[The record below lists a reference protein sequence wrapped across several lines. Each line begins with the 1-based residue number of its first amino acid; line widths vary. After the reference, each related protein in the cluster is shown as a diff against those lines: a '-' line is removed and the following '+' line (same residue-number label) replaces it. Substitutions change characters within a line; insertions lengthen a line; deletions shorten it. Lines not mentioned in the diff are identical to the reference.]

1 MLNIEKDVVGLYI
14 SGHPLDQYKLE
25 MEYLCNTKVSQ
36 IKKPEEMKRQS
47 GITVG
52 GIVTNVSHR
61 VSKNGKPYGVMTIED
76 YDDSLELFMFS
87 DKYVKFKQFMETGW
101 YLYIKGGMKP
111 KWGRE
116 TELEFDINDM
126 DLLGNVREKLVK
138 GVELRMHL
146 KDINQHIVNELKS
159 IAEAHPG
166 KCQLKM
172 QVFSEFESNPINL
185 EMISRKMGVEPVDE
199 LFSKLKKLDEVS
211 YSVVC

>member
-1 MLNIEKDVVGLYI
+1 
-14 SGHPLDQYKLE
+14 
-25 MEYLCNTKVSQ
+25 
-36 IKKPEEMKRQS
+36 
-47 GITVG
+47 
-52 GIVTNVSHR
+52 
-61 VSKNGKPYGVMTIED
+61 
-76 YDDSLELFMFS
+76 
-87 DKYVKFKQFMETGW
+87 
-101 YLYIKGGMKP
+101 
-111 KWGRE
+111 
-116 TELEFDINDM
+116 
-126 DLLGNVREKLVK
+126 
-138 GVELRMHL
+138 MHL